1 MITNY
6 LTTDMNKIL
15 FLSHDPLLN
24 EMFASGARELSCQ
37 LIVEPDLI
45 KGIEI
50 IRGGH
55 CNAVLA
61 CVPLMTERCP
71 RRILKSIHE
80 VNPYI
85 PVFFILNDLDLAL
98 AISLTKL
105 GVEYCY
111 TRPFAVEM
119 VLENILKT
127 LTVRTP
133 ALIVRK
139 KGPGSRYFQAFS
151 EAAIQLYTQID
162 TVADTNFKVIIY
174 GETGTG
180 KESVARRLCKGVF
193 KDRPFVAV
201 DCGCL
206 SRELA
211 ASELFGHKKGS
222 FSGAFEDKTGA
233 FEAAHNGTIFLDEIG
248 NLDYSVQILLLRAI
262 EEKKIK
268 KIGSNTEI
276 DINVRIIVAS
286 NERLSEAVESGRFRE
301 DLYYRLNEFEINIPP
316 LRERMEDLEPFINFF
331 IQETNDDL
339 NKEIRGVSP
348 ALLKK
353 FMAYSWPG
361 NLRELKNV
369 IRRGCLMAGREITPD
384 CMAEDFMEKLN
395 AEFKSREFQDKLPEN
410 APDSGL
416 KYKSVVAEYEEIL
429 KVLEEEKYNKSR
441 AAQRLNINRKTLYN
455 KISTYNK
462 LIQSQCSY
470 S

>member
-1 MITNY
+1 
-6 LTTDMNKIL
+6 MNKIL

-24 EMFASGARELSCQ
+24 EMFASGARELSCKI
-37 LIVEPDLI
+37 IVEPDLQ
-45 KGIEI
+45 KGVEI
-50 IRGGH
+50 VRTGQ
-55 CNAVLA
+55 CEAVLA
-61 CVPLMTERCP
+61 CVPLMRERCP
-71 RRILKSIHE
+71 KQIMKNIQE
-80 VNPYI
+80 TNPYI
-85 PVFFILNDLDLAL
+85 PVFFIMNDLDFAM

-105 GVEYCY
+105 GAEYCY

-119 VLENILKT
+119 VLENVRKT
-127 LTVRTP
+127 LAGRNHP
-133 ALIVRK
+133 LILQK
-139 KGPGSRYFQAFS
+139 KDDAPKYFNAAS
-151 EAAIQLYTQID
+151 EAATQLYAQID
-162 TVADTNFKVIIY
+162 TVANTNFKVIIY

-180 KESVARRLCKGVF
+180 KESVARRLCKGIY

-206 SRELA
+206 NKELA

-233 FEAAHNGTIFLDEIG
+233 FEAADNGTIFLDEIG
-248 NLDYSVQILLLRAI
+248 NLDYPVQILLLRAI

-286 NERLSEAVESGRFRE
+286 NERLSDAVESGRFRE

-331 IQETNDDL
+331 IQETNHDL
-339 NKEIRGVSP
+339 NKEITGVHP

-369 IRRGCLMAGREITPD
+369 IRRGCLMASREITPD
-384 CMAEDFMEKLN
+384 CMAEDFLEKLN
-395 AEFKSREFQDKLPEN
+395 SEYKSREFHDKY
-410 APDSGL
+410 PDSHLSSEGGL
-416 KYKSVVAEYEEIL
+416 KYKSVIAEYEEIL
-429 KVLEEEKYNKSR
+429 KVLEEEKYNKSKT
-441 AAQRLNINRKTLYN
+441 AQRLNINRKTLYN
-455 KISTYNK
+455 KINIYNK
-462 LIQSQCSY
+462 LMQTPHSFS
-470 S
+470 

>member
-1 MITNY
+1 M
-6 LTTDMNKIL
+6 
-15 FLSHDPLLN
+15 
-24 EMFASGARELSCQ
+24 
-37 LIVEPDLI
+37 
-45 KGIEI
+45 
-50 IRGGH
+50 
-55 CNAVLA
+55 
-61 CVPLMTERCP
+61 
-71 RRILKSIHE
+71 
-80 VNPYI
+80 
-85 PVFFILNDLDLAL
+85 
-98 AISLTKL
+98 
-105 GVEYCY
+105 
-111 TRPFAVEM
+111 
-119 VLENILKT
+119 
-127 LTVRTP
+127 
-133 ALIVRK
+133 
-139 KGPGSRYFQAFS
+139 
-151 EAAIQLYTQID
+151 
-162 TVADTNFKVIIY
+162 
-174 GETGTG
+174 
-180 KESVARRLCKGVF
+180 
-193 KDRPFVAV
+193 
-201 DCGCL
+201 
-206 SRELA
+206 
-211 ASELFGHKKGS
+211 
-222 FSGAFEDKTGA
+222 
-233 FEAAHNGTIFLDEIG
+233 
-248 NLDYSVQILLLRAI
+248 
-262 EEKKIK
+262 
-268 KIGSNTEI
+268 
-276 DINVRIIVAS
+276 AS
-286 NERLSEAVESGRFRE
+286 NERLAEAVESGRFRE

-395 AEFKSREFQDKLPEN
+395 AEYKSREFQDKLPEN

>member
-1 MITNY
+1 
-6 LTTDMNKIL
+6 MNKIL
-15 FLSHDPLLN
+15 FFSHDPLLN
-24 EMFASGARELSCQ
+24 EMFAAGARESSCD
-37 LIVEPDLI
+37 IIIESDLQ

-50 IRGGH
+50 IRSGQ
-55 CNAVLA
+55 CQSVLA

-71 RRILKSIHE
+71 RRILKSIQE

-119 VLENILKT
+119 VLENIRKT
-127 LTVRTP
+127 LSGRIHPVILP
-133 ALIVRK
+133 QKDPV
-139 KGPGSRYFQAFS
+139 PRYFYASS
-151 EAAIQLYTQID
+151 EAATQLYAQID

-180 KESVARRLCKGVF
+180 KESVAKRLCKGIF
-193 KDRPFVAV
+193 KDRPFIAV

-206 SRELA
+206 NRELA

-233 FEAAHNGTIFLDEIG
+233 FEAADNGTIFLDEIG

-262 EEKKIK
+262 EERKIK
-268 KIGSNTEI
+268 RIGSNTEI
-276 DINVRIIVAS
+276 DINVRIIAAS
-286 NERLSEAVESGRFRE
+286 NERLSEAVEAGRFRE

-331 IQETNDDL
+331 IWETNRDL
-339 NKEIRGVSP
+339 NKNITGVSP

-353 FMAYSWPG
+353 FQAYSWPG

-369 IRRGCLMAGREITPD
+369 VRRGCLMAGREITAD

-395 AEFKSREFQDKLPEN
+395 AEYKGRAFHDKFTDTSP
-410 APDSGL
+410 AYVVGDL
-416 KYKSVVAEYEEIL
+416 KYKSVIAEYEEIL

-441 AAQRLNINRKTLYN
+441 TAQRLNINRKTLYN
-455 KISTYNK
+455 KISTYHK
-462 LIQSQCSY
+462 LMKSQRIL
-470 S
+470 

>member
-1 MITNY
+1 
-6 LTTDMNKIL
+6 MNKIL
-15 FLSHDPLLN
+15 FFSHDPLLN
-24 EMFASGARELSCQ
+24 EMFAAGARESSCD
-37 LIVEPDLI
+37 IIIESDLQ

-50 IRGGH
+50 IRSGQ
-55 CNAVLA
+55 CQSVLA

-71 RRILKSIHE
+71 RRILKSIQE

-119 VLENILKT
+119 VLENIRKT
-127 LTVRTP
+127 LSGRIHPVILP
-133 ALIVRK
+133 QKDPV
-139 KGPGSRYFQAFS
+139 PRYFYASS
-151 EAAIQLYTQID
+151 EAATQLYAQID

-180 KESVARRLCKGVF
+180 KESVAKRLCKGIF
-193 KDRPFVAV
+193 KDRPFIAV

-206 SRELA
+206 NRELA

-233 FEAAHNGTIFLDEIG
+233 FEAADNGTIFLDEIG

-262 EEKKIK
+262 EERKIK
-268 KIGSNTEI
+268 RIGSNTEI
-276 DINVRIIVAS
+276 DINVRIIAAS
-286 NERLSEAVESGRFRE
+286 NERLSEAVEAGRFRE

-331 IQETNDDL
+331 IWETNRDL
-339 NKEIRGVSP
+339 NKNITGVSP

-353 FMAYSWPG
+353 FQAYSWPG

-369 IRRGCLMAGREITPD
+369 VRRGCLMAGREITAD

-395 AEFKSREFQDKLPEN
+395 AEYKGRAFHDKFTDTSP
-410 APDSGL
+410 AYAVGDL
-416 KYKSVVAEYEEIL
+416 KYKSVIAEYEEIL

-441 AAQRLNINRKTLYN
+441 TAQRLNINRKTLYN
-455 KISTYNK
+455 KISTYHK
-462 LIQSQCSY
+462 LMKSQRIL
-470 S
+470 

>member
-1 MITNY
+1 
-6 LTTDMNKIL
+6 MNKIL
-15 FLSHDPLLN
+15 FFSHDPLLN
-24 EMFASGARELSCQ
+24 EMFATGARESSCD
-37 LIVEPDLI
+37 IIIEPDLQ

-50 IRGGH
+50 IRSGQ
-55 CNAVLA
+55 CQSVLA

-71 RRILKSIHE
+71 RRILKSIQE

-119 VLENILKT
+119 VLENIRKT
-127 LTVRTP
+127 LSGRIHPVILP
-133 ALIVRK
+133 QKDPV
-139 KGPGSRYFQAFS
+139 PRYFYASS
-151 EAAIQLYTQID
+151 EAATQLYAQID

-180 KESVARRLCKGVF
+180 KESVAKRLCKGIF
-193 KDRPFVAV
+193 KDRPFIAV

-206 SRELA
+206 NRELA

-233 FEAAHNGTIFLDEIG
+233 FEAADNGTIFLDEIG

-262 EEKKIK
+262 EERKIK
-268 KIGSNTEI
+268 RIGSNTEI
-276 DINVRIIVAS
+276 DINVRIIAAS
-286 NERLSEAVESGRFRE
+286 NERLSEAVEAGRFRE

-331 IQETNDDL
+331 IWETNRDL
-339 NKEIRGVSP
+339 NKNITGVSP

-353 FMAYSWPG
+353 FQAYSWPG

-369 IRRGCLMAGREITPD
+369 VRRGCLMAGREITAD

-395 AEFKSREFQDKLPEN
+395 AEYKGRAFHDKFTDTSP
-410 APDSGL
+410 AYVVGDL
-416 KYKSVVAEYEEIL
+416 KYKSVIAEYEEIL

-441 AAQRLNINRKTLYN
+441 TAQRLNINRKTLYN
-455 KISTYNK
+455 KISTYHK
-462 LIQSQCSY
+462 LMKSQRIL
-470 S
+470 

>member
-1 MITNY
+1 
-6 LTTDMNKIL
+6 MNRIL

-24 EMFASGARELSCQ
+24 EMFASGAQELSCT
-37 LIVEPDLI
+37 IIIEPSLL

-50 IRGGH
+50 IRSGG
-55 CNAVLA
+55 CEAVLA
-61 CVPLMTERCP
+61 CVPLMQERCP
-71 RRILKSIHE
+71 KQILKNIQEAS
-80 VNPYI
+80 PYI
-85 PVFFILNDLDLAL
+85 PVFFIMNDLDFAL

-105 GVEYCY
+105 GAEYCY

-119 VLENILKT
+119 VLENIRKALS
-127 LTVRTP
+127 VRYHP
-133 ALIVRK
+133 LVMQDEA
-139 KGPGSRYFQAFS
+139 PRYFYAAS
-151 EAAIQLYTQID
+151 EAAAQLYAQID

-180 KESVARRLCKGVF
+180 KESVARRLCKGVY
-193 KDRPFVAV
+193 KDRSFVAV

-206 SRELA
+206 SKELA

-222 FSGAFEDKTGA
+222 FSGAFEEKTGA
-233 FEAAHNGTIFLDEIG
+233 FEAADNGTIFLDEIA
-248 NLDYSVQILLLRAI
+248 NLDYPVQILLLRAI

-316 LRERMEDLEPFINFF
+316 LRERMEDLEPFIHFF
-331 IQETNDDL
+331 IQETNQNL
-339 NKEIRGVSP
+339 NKEISGVSP

-369 IRRGCLMAGREITPD
+369 IRRGCLMASREITPD
-384 CMAEDFMEKLN
+384 CMAEEFMEKLN
-395 AEFKSREFQDKLPEN
+395 SEYKGREFHDKYPEGYV
-410 APDSGL
+410 SSEGGL
-416 KYKSVVAEYEEIL
+416 KYKSAVAEYEEIL
-429 KVLEEEKYNKSR
+429 KVLEEEKYNKSKT
-441 AAQRLNINRKTLYN
+441 AQRLNINRKTLYN
-455 KISTYNK
+455 KISTYNR
-462 LIQSQCSY
+462 LVQTHR
-470 S
+470 